1 MDITHETF
9 IQLHHKG
16 ISNMNDLADFD
27 NDTLKKINK
36 NLRYP
41 GDFIKDPDPGAAS
54 GETI

>member
-1 MDITHETF
+1 MDITRETF

-27 NDTLKKINK
+27 NDTLKKIDK